1 MMNVFSNNLK
11 SHHLLTG
18 QCPPGY
24 FSSDG
29 FKPCQLCPLGSYQPD
44 PGRTL
49 CFPCG
54 GGLGTK
60 REGASSFNDCEVKG
74 QSFLLST
81 VVWDTKFIWCVWILR
96 TKGRSLLLI
105 CSADSLAVNVWLT
118 DPFQT
123 HWTCTETA
131 MCHETTR
138 TGRLKPVKSQNQTI
152 CVQDLHHAKI
162 CLMLV
167 AWQNDNSLPFLWH
180 WMLIKRK
187 SKFCLRH
194 LGTNKPDVS
203 WEQEYSALFSFIFRK
218 QKF

>member
-1 MMNVFSNNLK
+1 MNVFSNHLK

-96 TKGRSLLLI
+96 TKGRSFAFNLF
-105 CSADSLAVNVWLT
+105 CWQSSGECLT
-118 DPFQT
+118 HRSGSNTLNLYRD
-123 HWTCTETA
+123 
-131 MCHETTR
+131 
-138 TGRLKPVKSQNQTI
+138 GN
-152 CVQDLHHAKI
+152 
-162 CLMLV
+162 
-167 AWQNDNSLPFLWH
+167 
-180 WMLIKRK
+180 
-187 SKFCLRH
+187 
-194 LGTNKPDVS
+194 VS
-203 WEQEYSALFSFIFRK
+203 WDHQNWTTEACEVSKSNHLCARSSSC
-218 QKF
+218 